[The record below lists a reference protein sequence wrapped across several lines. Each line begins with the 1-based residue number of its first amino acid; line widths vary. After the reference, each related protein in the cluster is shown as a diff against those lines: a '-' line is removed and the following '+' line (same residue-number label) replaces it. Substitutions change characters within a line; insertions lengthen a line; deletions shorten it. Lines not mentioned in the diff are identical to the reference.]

1 MPCLAFRVLFQ
12 SRPHFTEATVLFVP
26 EMFLCLS
33 WSHCHPCEWPFLCL
47 VPTES
52 SLFVAKCLSLKE
64 LTWISEKK
72 KKKHLTICGT
82 VFLWIQMEELCEIKV
97 KIQNLARKC
106 DSHSS
111 LFHSQSSP
119 AEILLDP
126 AQEPTLGVHFQAEIL
141 VLRSMSQCSDPG
153 ESNPPV
159 GISIW

>member
-1 MPCLAFRVLFQ
+1 MA
-12 SRPHFTEATVLFVP
+12 
-26 EMFLCLS
+26 
-33 WSHCHPCEWPFLCL
+33 
-47 VPTES
+47 
-52 SLFVAKCLSLKE
+52 LSLPGAHREFFVCSKVSQLE
-64 LTWISEKK
+64 RTHLDLRKK